1 MHLDFAAGEMAQ
13 VDFGSGP
20 EICEGS
26 GGRPVKTWVFV
37 MTLAWSRHQY
47 AEFVTNQNVATWLAC
62 HRRAFESFNGVAQKV
77 RIDNPKCAITRAC
90 YYEPTVQR
98 AYGDLALG
106 YGFLIDPCPVR
117 DPAKKGRVE
126 AGVKYIKRNFMP
138 LRTFRSLH
146 QANDELRAWVAG
158 EAGNRIHGSTR
169 ERPLARF
176 AAIEQAL
183 LKPLPA
189 VAPECPVWARAKVH
203 GNGHVVFEYCQYSV
217 PFRLI
222 GQSLWLEITAQ
233 VLRAYHE
240 HELVATHRRCTRP
253 GERSTVED
261 HLPPQ
266 AQAYFM
272 RDPQWCLAQARAV
285 GPACLALVEALF
297 AHRVLDHLRAA
308 QGVLR
313 LTEGY
318 SRARLEAACAR
329 ALAFGTPTYRTVKH
343 ILKHGLDQAPELFDP
358 APLEEPYLGGGRFS
372 RGPADALH

>member
-1 MHLDFAAGEMAQ
+1 M
-13 VDFGSGP
+13 
-20 EICEGS
+20 
-26 GGRPVKTWVFV
+26 
-37 MTLAWSRHQY
+37 
-47 AEFVTNQNVATWLAC
+47 
-62 HRRAFESFNGVAQKV
+62 
-77 RIDNPKCAITRAC
+77 
-90 YYEPTVQR
+90 
-98 AYGDLALG
+98 
-106 YGFLIDPCPVR
+106 
-117 DPAKKGRVE
+117 
-126 AGVKYIKRNFMP
+126 
-138 LRTFRSLH
+138 
-146 QANDELRAWVAG
+146 
-158 EAGNRIHGSTR
+158 
-169 ERPLARF
+169 
-176 AAIEQAL
+176 
-183 LKPLPA
+183 
-189 VAPECPVWARAKVH
+189 ARAKVH

-266 AQAYFM
+266 AQAYFL